1 MLEAK
6 PSAAKSCRD
15 GRILRQSAA
24 PQVFGEEAPI
34 DDHIVRCG
42 WAGSDP
48 LYVAYH
54 DQEWGVPLHDERA
67 LFEMLILEG
76 FQAGLSWITI
86 LRKRDNFR
94 RAFDRF
100 DPARVA
106 AYDAS
111 RIATLLADPG
121 IVRNRAKIE
130 GAVASARA
138 YLDLAAEPGG
148 AARFLWQFVD
158 GEPILNRRRSLAE
171 VPAETPEARAM
182 SKALKQRGFK
192 FCGPTICYAF
202 MQAVGMVDDH
212 VVDCFRH
219 GVSAT
224 ARRAG

>member
-1 MLEAK
+1 
-6 PSAAKSCRD
+6 
-15 GRILRQSAA
+15 
-24 PQVFGEEAPI
+24 
-34 DDHIVRCG
+34 VRCG

-94 RAFDRF
+94 QAFARF

-148 AARFLWQFVD
+148 AAGFLWQFVD
-158 GEPILNRRRSLAE
+158 GEPILNPRRSLAE

-182 SKALKQRGFK
+182 SKALRQRGFK

-212 VVDCFRH
+212 VVGCFRH
-219 GVSAT
+219 GVGAT